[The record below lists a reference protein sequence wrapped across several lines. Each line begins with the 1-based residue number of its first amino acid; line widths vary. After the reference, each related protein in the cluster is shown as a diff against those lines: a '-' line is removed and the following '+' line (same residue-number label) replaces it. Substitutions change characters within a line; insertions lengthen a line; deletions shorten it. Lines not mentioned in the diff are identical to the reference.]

1 MSARRIARELA
12 VILLPQLPKDSDKL
26 SKIELDQLAVRAV
39 QMLSDYAKQ
48 CLADANAFV
57 VRSRQE
63 VLELEMNHPDNSHEI
78 EHMAPVSVTTKELK
92 EHLDNLERALHLTSE
107 ALDIPQMSIQQN
119 DTIFLYDLV
128 RNYVEHKEQI
138 DQFIGKAKAKWRI
151 ERMVSIDRDIL
162 RLACAEAFYMP
173 DVPINVTISE
183 AVELSHRFAD
193 DRAARFINGIL
204 GDLADIAKDFR
215 RTGKMVDLDTTSGDS
230 DDSSVTSRHA

>member
-1 MSARRIARELA
+1 MSARRISRELA

-26 SKIELDQLAVRAV
+26 SKLDLDQLAVKAV

-57 VRSRQE
+57 LRSQQE
-63 VLELEMNHPDNSHEI
+63 VLEIEVNHPENAREVQ
-78 EHMAPVSVTTKELK
+78 HMKPVNVTTKQLK

-107 ALDIPQMSIQQN
+107 ALDIPQMAMQKN
-119 DTIFLYDLV
+119 DTVFLYDLV
-128 RNYVEHKEQI
+128 RNYIEHKEQI
-138 DQFIGKAKAKWRI
+138 DIFIGKAKAKWRI

-173 DVPINVTISE
+173 EVPLNVTISE

-193 DRAARFINGIL
+193 ERAAKFINGIL
-204 GDLADIAKDFR
+204 ADLVDIAKEFR
-215 RTGKMVDLDTTSGDS
+215 RTGKMIDLDTTSGDS
-230 DDSSVTSRHA
+230 GDSSVTSTLA